1 MFLAYRFFRDS
12 FRTFYLSDICS
23 FELYLSGLAWWIV
36 EFIKW
41 IVCHL
46 DQPLFHFV
54 EIYTAV
60 NQSDIRYE
68 ICFDIIKIVYAT
80 VKKNGVIFRV
90 LLNQERAHVV
100 IREILA
106 EICYVQ
112 KIFGPCS
119 IMDDGVKFHG
129 SYVLKRCHNNVFFA
143 DRLIYPFIGMMKD
156 IDFDAIDF
164 STDTSFRNEM
174 SG

>member
-1 MFLAYRFFRDS
+1 MFLAYR
-12 FRTFYLSDICS
+12 S
-23 FELYLSGLAWWIV
+23 FELYLSGPAWWVV

-54 EIYTAV
+54 GIYTAV

-106 EICYVQ
+106 EICDVQ
-112 KIFGPCS
+112 F
-119 IMDDGVKFHG
+119 VKQ
-129 SYVLKRCHNNVFFA
+129 VRCHLPNGLWTGSLLFVVF
-143 DRLIYPFIGMMKD
+143 LGVQEYCP
-156 IDFDAIDF
+156 
-164 STDTSFRNEM
+164 
-174 SG
+174 